1 MNPTTKKTLIIVL
14 IIVLVL
20 CLCVAAFVLLGGFAL
35 YRSWLAPTPGA
46 QFATDAPVITA
57 TALPQSLPTDK
68 DAAISASMD
77 EIERQVSEIRGLS
90 LENPIPRKLLTEEE
104 LQATVENDFF
114 KDYSAED
121 AASDVRVL
129 SLLGLLP
136 RDFDLLTFYQK
147 LYSEQI
153 AGYYDDDV
161 KAMFVVKNSGFGG
174 VERDTYAHEF
184 THALQDAI
192 FDFNG
197 AMNYTDEA
205 CKQDSERC
213 AALQSLIEGDA
224 TLTETLWLQT
234 HATQQDIRD
243 LQRFYQNYE
252 SPVYDSAPAYM
263 QEDFLFAYQQGLA
276 FVQSLYEQGGYEAV
290 NAAYTSAQP
299 VSTEQIMHPTRYPAD
314 TPIPVDLPDLS
325 AALGPDWAETERNV
339 MGEWYTWLI
348 LARGD
353 NPDSRLADA
362 KASAAA
368 EGWGGDTY
376 VVLENTAADKSA
388 LVVRYTWDGSA
399 DAAEAQ
405 LAFQNYLGL
414 RFGSPNQKGIYQ
426 KDNFYSALRQDSQ
439 FGFTWLIADNQQVLE
454 SLISALK

>member
-1 MNPTTKKTLIIVL
+1 MNPPQKTLSSCSSFL
-14 IIVLVL
+14 AL
-20 CLCVAAFVLLGGFAL
+20 CLCAAAFVLLGGFAL
-35 YRSWLAPTPGA
+35 YKSSLAPTPGA

-90 LENPIPRKLLTEEE
+90 LESPIPRKLLTEEE
-104 LQATVENDFF
+104 LPATVENDFF

-161 KAMFVVKNSGFGG
+161 KAMFVVKNSGYGG

-205 CKQDSERC
+205 CKQDSSARRL
-213 AALQSLIEGDA
+213 ASSSKA
-224 TLTETLWLQT
+224 T
-234 HATQQDIRD
+234 RP
-243 LQRFYQNYE
+243 
-252 SPVYDSAPAYM
+252 S
-263 QEDFLFAYQQGLA
+263 
-276 FVQSLYEQGGYEAV
+276 
-290 NAAYTSAQP
+290 
-299 VSTEQIMHPTRYPAD
+299 
-314 TPIPVDLPDLS
+314 PIPSGCKPTPPSRIFATCSASTKTTKARSTIPRRRTCRKIFSSPTNRGLLLS
-325 AALGPDWAETERNV
+325 NPSTSRAAT
-339 MGEWYTWLI
+339 
-348 LARGD
+348 
-353 NPDSRLADA
+353 
-362 KASAAA
+362 K
-368 EGWGGDTY
+368 
-376 VVLENTAADKSA
+376 
-388 LVVRYTWDGSA
+388 
-399 DAAEAQ
+399 Q
-405 LAFQNYLGL
+405 
-414 RFGSPNQKGIYQ
+414 
-426 KDNFYSALRQDSQ
+426 
-439 FGFTWLIADNQQVLE
+439 
-454 SLISALK
+454 